1 MVSQLISSTKRFTRI
16 HLKIKNRHCRRF
28 FKKSR
33 TPLRFTEFQ
42 HKKKINLVLKGVA
55 VFLAFFIEVW
65 IPFFVFGVSFILGNG
80 AIPGSSLDEIIR
92 ISNKTTRDL
101 EALTEWLTELSESRL
116 ISEEQKIEILRLK
129 EFCITEA
136 AALQELYKEV
146 LEEYVDSLAPKSQT
160 EMAEVAL
167 SQLAELSGLSHVGF
181 AFLLALIGLSFLTYV
196 VSLVIRCFF

>member
-1 MVSQLISSTKRFTRI
+1 
-16 HLKIKNRHCRRF
+16 
-28 FKKSR
+28 
-33 TPLRFTEFQ
+33 
-42 HKKKINLVLKGVA
+42 
-55 VFLAFFIEVW
+55 LAFFIEVW
-65 IPFFVFGVSFILGNG
+65 ILFFVFGVSFILGNG